1 MKKFNLITLLV
12 LAALILA
19 GCTAQPAQTSNIDK
33 GSYVTGVQINETA
46 AGEKESY
53 FMIEVK
59 SDNEPVGVLLR
70 GSTTGGTLYAFIKDA
85 NGSTAWKG
93 QPAGGMINVS
103 DTVSTLPKGT
113 YSLHVG
119 WDGPVTGTYDL
130 YMVPGEAVRMAKV
143 SPLAL
148 MGGGGMILVALAY
161 ILYAALRRLGW
172 SYLGWGALGW
182 VITVAVKFML
192 AIPLNTPIYN
202 AVTGA
207 LPGPLGENI
216 FNLYVGAL
224 TGITEVLMVWLWV
237 RYTRKGQV
245 GWKKALAFG
254 IGFGAVEAL
263 LLGINSFASVLI
275 AILSPNLLDNNTL
288 AEIAKAGSLSVALA
302 PVVERF
308 CVVLIH
314 IFCNVLLFYGALVKN
329 SRFFWFA
336 FIFKSL
342 LDAVASYAQFSG
354 QLGTLSFIWII
365 EGIIA
370 MFAIVSYFG
379 IRWTAQ
385 RYPSISEQSAVNS
398 GE

>member
-1 MKKFNLITLLV
+1 MRKYRLFIIML
-12 LAALILA
+12 LAAALLA
-19 GCTAQPAQTSNIDK
+19 GCTAQPQNAQSNIDK
-33 GSYVTGVQINETA
+33 GSYITGVSLNESA

-53 FMIEVK
+53 FMIELK

-103 DTVSTLPKGT
+103 DTVSNLPKGT

-148 MGGGGMILVALAY
+148 MGGAGMILVALAY
-161 ILYAALRRLGW
+161 ILYALLRRMGL

-182 VITVAVKFML
+182 IVTVAVKFML

-207 LPGPLGENI
+207 LPGVIGENI

-263 LLGINSFASVLI
+263 ILGINSLASVLI

-314 IFCNVLLFYGALVKN
+314 IFCNILLFYGALVKK

-354 QLGTLSFIWII
+354 QLGTVSFIWII

-370 MFAIVSYFG
+370 LFAIVSYFG
-379 IRWTAQ
+379 IRWVER
-385 RYPSISEQSAVNS
+385 RYPIEQQSVNS
-398 GE
+398 EP